1 MKDYTGRFVSIAENV
16 AEFLDKEIDHPL
28 KDFTLTEL
36 ISHAQEFRQVMMISL
51 SDLSQ
56 LINEMEGHQLTWDSL
71 NQDVVSALPQTHR
84 EK

>member
-36 ISHAQEFRQVMMISL
+36 ISHAQEFRQVMMMSL

-56 LINEMEGHQLTWDSL
+56 LINEMEGHQLTWENDSS
-71 NQDVVSALPQTHR
+71 DSYSGTP
-84 EK
+84 EKIEE